1 MSKFALSL
9 LWGGN
14 GRVCGFGLPSV
25 SFWSGPARVARHA
38 GRARGSVGMKAGV
51 VLKTLGSLGSLGSL
65 TTLKNM
71 PKASPYGEMETHAQ
85 GRLGVID
92 C

>member
-14 GRVCGFGLPSV
+14 GRVCGFGLSSV

-38 GRARGSVGMKAGV
+38 GRARGSVGIKAWV
-51 VLKTLGSLGSLGSL
+51 ILKALGQSAVYDEVIPDSIHAVP
-65 TTLKNM
+65 TTEL
-71 PKASPYGEMETHAQ
+71 A
-85 GRLGVID
+85 
-92 C
+92 

>member
-51 VLKTLGSLGSLGSL
+51 VLKTSGQS
-65 TTLKNM
+65 
-71 PKASPYGEMETHAQ
+71 AVYD
-85 GRLGVID
+85 GVISD
-92 C
+92 AIHGAPTAGVV